1 MALIMKTEISA
12 FLNIANAISKLLY
25 PFAEVVIHDLEKDQ
39 ILAIF
44 NPFSKREVGDSSY
57 LDRIDFNQKSHIP
70 DIIGPY
76 EKLNIDGRKLKSIS
90 IVIKNEKG
98 LAIGFLCINL
108 DVSVF
113 NEYQNVLKLFLANF
127 DSSST
132 QETQTIFKDDLYE
145 QINVFVQNY
154 CIKNNLSLST
164 LSKNDK
170 KHLILK
176 LKQNGALLGK
186 NSSNYIARA
195 LGISRASV
203 YNYLKQEITDE

>member
-132 QETQTIFKDDLYE
+132 LETQTIFKDDLYE

>member
-1 MALIMKTEISA
+1 MKTEISA